1 MDLALNHGR
10 TSQIRHIPTMV
21 PVIFTC
27 PATSMNVQQWL
38 VDEPNARDDEYEV
51 ITCPACA
58 GLHLL
63 NRKTGK
69 LLRQD
74 DE

>member
-1 MDLALNHGR
+1 MA
-10 TSQIRHIPTMV
+10 

-38 VDEPNARDDEYEV
+38 PDDPDALDDEYEV
-51 ITCPACA
+51 ITCAACA

-69 LLRQD
+69 LLSQGN
-74 DE
+74 E

>member
-1 MDLALNHGR
+1 MA
-10 TSQIRHIPTMV
+10 

-27 PATSMNVQQWL
+27 PTTSMNVQQWML
-38 VDEPNARDDEYEV
+38 DDADALDDEYEV

-69 LLRQD
+69 LLGQD
-74 DE
+74 NQ